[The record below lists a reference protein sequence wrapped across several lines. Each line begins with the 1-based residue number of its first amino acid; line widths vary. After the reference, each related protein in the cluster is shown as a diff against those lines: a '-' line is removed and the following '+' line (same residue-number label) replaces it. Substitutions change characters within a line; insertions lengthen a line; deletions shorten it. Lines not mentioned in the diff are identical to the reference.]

1 MPEKHTL
8 SQFDDELNHISTLV
22 MEMGGL
28 VEAQL
33 RQAIAALVHWDAA
46 ACDAVY
52 DHEREVNA
60 YELKLD
66 HEITSV
72 ISRRQPAARDLRLLM
87 ANSRI
92 TSNLE
97 RAGDEA
103 HRMARMVKLI
113 IASGQQASLP
123 VNDLRK
129 ATDMASN
136 LLRRALDSFARQD
149 APLAAVIIR
158 EDDDLDAEYNSF
170 LRVLMTYIM
179 EDPRTISP
187 SINLLF
193 LAKAIERVG
202 DHAKN
207 IAESTIYVVQGQ
219 DVRHQSHASV
229 DQVVK
234 GAT

>member
-1 MPEKHTL
+1 MPDKHTL
-8 SQFDDELNHISTLV
+8 SQFDDDLNHISTLV

-28 VEAQL
+28 VESQL
-33 RQAIAALVHWDAA
+33 RQAISGLVNMDGAV
-46 ACDAVY
+46 CDVVC
-52 DHEREVNA
+52 DHEKEVNG
-60 YELKLD
+60 YEVKLD

-87 ANSRI
+87 AMSRI

-103 HRMARMVKLI
+103 HRMARMVKMILE
-113 IASGQQASLP
+113 SGQQATLP
-123 VNDLRK
+123 VNEVRK
-129 ATDMASN
+129 ASEMASN
-136 LLRRALDSFARQD
+136 LLRRSLDAFARQD
-149 APLAAVIIR
+149 AKLAAVIIK

-170 LRVLMTYIM
+170 MRVLVTYIM
-179 EDPRTISP
+179 EDPRAISP

-207 IAESTIYVVQGQ
+207 IAESTIYVVQGE
-219 DVRHQSHASV
+219 DVRHTSHANV
-229 DQVVK
+229 DDVVK
-234 GAT
+234 GS

>member
-8 SQFDDELNHISTLV
+8 SQFDDDLNHISTLV

-28 VEAQL
+28 VESQL
-33 RQAIAALVHWDAA
+33 RQAISSLVNMDLATTA
-46 ACDAVY
+46 IVQDKEV
-52 DHEREVNA
+52 EVN
-60 YELKLD
+60 EFEVRLD

-87 ANSRI
+87 AMARI

-97 RAGDEA
+97 RAGDEV
-103 HRMARMVKLI
+103 HRMARMVRMILE
-113 IASGQQASLP
+113 SGQQRSWP
-123 VNDLRK
+123 VSELH
-129 ATDMASN
+129 MASEMASV
-136 LLRRALDSFARQD
+136 LLRRSLDAFARQD
-149 APLAAVIIR
+149 AHMALSIIK
-158 EDDDLDAEYNSF
+158 EDDALDDVFNGF
-170 LRVLMTYIM
+170 LRKLMTYIM

-207 IAESTIYVVQGQ
+207 IAESTIYVVEGE
-219 DVRHQSHASV
+219 DVRHAARSQLEA
-229 DQVVK
+229 VVK
-234 GAT
+234 